1 MFEDDS
7 AQRSLERLK
16 DYLGYRGARSGEGG
30 GMVADKEQG
39 CFKIESE
46 VSKWRAEAQHV
57 TMGCPLINLFSTLS
71 YFVKFI

>member
-16 DYLGYRGARSGEGG
+16 DYLGYRGAQSG

-39 CFKIESE
+39 CFKIESQ

-57 TMGCPLINLFSTLS
+57 TMGCLLSNLFSTLS
-71 YFVKFI
+71 YFVKFL

>member
-1 MFEDDS
+1 
-7 AQRSLERLK
+7 
-16 DYLGYRGARSGEGG
+16 
-30 GMVADKEQG
+30 MVADKEQG

-57 TMGCPLINLFSTLS
+57 TMGCLLRNLFSTLS